1 MGALNS
7 VGLWTIIGLLGIA
20 VPIIIHLLYR
30 KHRRQTDWAA
40 MELLRKALVTR
51 SGQVKIEDLLI
62 LVLRCLALALLALAL
77 MRITLDSNSAIGEK
91 RIGMVVAI
99 DASYSM
105 NHGEFSRFKSAV
117 AKAEEI
123 LKQTAKEGDPVSI
136 VLMSSRPEILLRTA
150 RYDPVQVE
158 AIFDAIDPAVE
169 EEHLLDE
176 VVHVGRERLEARV
189 GALLP

>member
-62 LVLRCLALALLALAL
+62 LALRCLALALLALAL

-117 AKAEEI
+117 AKASEI
-123 LKQTAKEGDPVSI
+123 LEKTAEGGTTGKVYGRVKRRIAVICVATFWQAKNKIKCI
-136 VLMSSRPEILLRTA
+136 VQDLL
-150 RYDPVQVE
+150 YQS
-158 AIFDAIDPAVE
+158 
-169 EEHLLDE
+169 
-176 VVHVGRERLEARV
+176 
-189 GALLP
+189 

>member
-62 LVLRCLALALLALAL
+62 LALRCLALALLALAL
-77 MRITLDSNSAIGEK
+77 MRITI
-91 RIGMVVAI
+91 
-99 DASYSM
+99 
-105 NHGEFSRFKSAV
+105 
-117 AKAEEI
+117 
-123 LKQTAKEGDPVSI
+123 
-136 VLMSSRPEILLRTA
+136 
-150 RYDPVQVE
+150 
-158 AIFDAIDPAVE
+158 
-169 EEHLLDE
+169 
-176 VVHVGRERLEARV
+176 
-189 GALLP
+189 

>member
-7 VGLWTIIGLLGIA
+7 VGLWTIIGLLGVA

-136 VLMSSRPEILLRTA
+136 VLMSSRPEILLRSA
-150 RYDPVQVE
+150 RYDPFRSQRSSR
-158 AIFDAIDPAVE
+158 
-169 EEHLLDE
+169 H
-176 VVHVGRERLEARV
+176 
-189 GALLP
+189 